1 MEPISITFEQTEY
14 NFLENYQTSL
24 SLQPVYYKILLRFSK
39 GNINTY
45 LKYLYNR
52 YHQKLLRRKIS
63 HIKKSA
69 TTQYQE
75 ITNRYFHWKI
85 RISPYIWDRY
95 WDLRRVCGYSISYIV
110 RIFLEWELLRI
121 IENTQESL
129 KTQKNKYKYINYSPL
144 NKSNF
149 PLTYSHWNSYVI
161 LKGGDSHK
169 NSILMK
175 WLDVYW

>member
-1 MEPISITFEQTEY
+1 MKPISITYEQTEY

-24 SLQPVYYKILLRFSK
+24 SLQPAYYKILLRLSN

-52 YHQKLLRRKIS
+52 YHKKLLRTKIA

-75 ITNRYFHWKI
+75 ITNRYSHWKI
-85 RISPYIWDRY
+85 WISPYTWDRY

-121 IENTQESL
+121 IENAQESL
-129 KTQKNKYKYINYSPL
+129 KTLKKKYKYIYHFPI
-144 NKSNF
+144 NKPDY
-149 PLTYSHWNSYVI
+149 PLTHYQWNSYVI
-161 LKGGDSHK
+161 LKSGDSHK
-169 NSILMK
+169 NGILIK